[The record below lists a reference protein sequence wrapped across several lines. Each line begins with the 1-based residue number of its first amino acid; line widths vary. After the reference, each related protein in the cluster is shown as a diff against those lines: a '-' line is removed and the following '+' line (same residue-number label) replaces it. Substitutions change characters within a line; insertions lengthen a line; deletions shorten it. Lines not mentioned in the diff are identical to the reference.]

1 MSGEPANIPYV
12 AGYGICTGGWS
23 MPSRACWGGPA
34 SAVSDDGGSRF
45 LETVISQ
52 YANSPTLVQL
62 VRNMDAYINP
72 RADMDAFY
80 SMVWNVDTAQGF
92 GLDIWGRIVGVSRNL
107 QYFGGGGSYFGF
119 RQGKGQ
125 PFNQAPMRYGYTDFI
140 QNVTL
145 ADADY
150 RTLIMLKAMAN
161 ISSCTAPALNQLL
174 RNLFAQRGRCY
185 VQDTGAM
192 TMHYVFEFR
201 LTATEQAIFSGS
213 GVFPRPAAVGT
224 QAVNVIPSDVF
235 GFAGSGLQPLGSG
248 TFFSTSNLYHVA

>member
-45 LETVISQ
+45 METVISQ